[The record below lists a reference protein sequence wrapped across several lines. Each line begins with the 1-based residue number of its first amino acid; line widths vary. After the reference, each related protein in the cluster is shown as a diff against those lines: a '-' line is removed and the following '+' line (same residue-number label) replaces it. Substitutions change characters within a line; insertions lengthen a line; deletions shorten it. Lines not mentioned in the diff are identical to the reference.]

1 MACGIIYYPWFSRAI
16 EILEK
21 EMANRRNLDDKG
33 LEFVLAQQNNRPED
47 RGGER
52 GGEEGGTGVMGER
65 VGTGKVATC
74 AG

>member
-16 EILEK
+16 EIFEK

-33 LEFVLAQQNNRPED
+33 LEFVLAQQNKRSED
-47 RGGER
+47 RGG
-52 GGEEGGTGVMGER
+52 GGEGGNGEG
-65 VGTGKVATC
+65 VGIVKVVAC